1 MIPTQFLKLG
11 NMAVKFE
18 MIVKNVR
25 SGSETSSWDEVIN
38 DGIQEKN
45 RDDYDPNNRD
55 VWRRGSTIIDRPLLT
70 G

>member
-1 MIPTQFLKLG
+1 
-11 NMAVKFE
+11 MAVKL

-55 VWRRGSTIIDRPLLT
+55 VWRRGKTIIDRPLLT